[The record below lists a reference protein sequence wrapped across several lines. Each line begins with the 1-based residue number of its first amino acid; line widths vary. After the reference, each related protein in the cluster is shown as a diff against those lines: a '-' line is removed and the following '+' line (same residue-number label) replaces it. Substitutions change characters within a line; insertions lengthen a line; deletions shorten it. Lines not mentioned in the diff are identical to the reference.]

1 MGEDKHDNTYGI
13 LSAEFWRMPGHTNA
27 GEGGRRGIWGRLEE
41 NQGKSMQGAEVEIV
55 QVT

>member
-41 NQGKSMQGAEVEIV
+41 NQGNSMQGAEVEIV